1 MRFFASNLSVVVTR
15 RVGAWG
21 DTIFIMIFDYYVLKI
36 RFGWSSTENTRIAH
50 STRPQQNPQSNSL
63 STSRAVQHHTCIFTR
78 STTAR
83 RALGTGMGHA
93 HTLIMMI
100 ERGPTLSET
109 QASYPSTR
117 ACRRNVEGHRAASDA
132 LHNCPTHGAC
142 PDNRWWVV
150 AMECGARGH

>member
-1 MRFFASNLSVVVTR
+1 MAR
-15 RVGAWG
+15 G
-21 DTIFIMIFDYYVLKI
+21 VLYFNSDI
-36 RFGWSSTENTRIAH
+36 RLLRSENTVCMEQYREYTHCTQHA
-50 STRPQQNPQSNSL
+50 TTTNPQSNSL

-78 STTAR
+78 STTAW

-100 ERGPTLSET
+100 ERPTLSET

-117 ACRRNVEGHRAASDA
+117 ACRRDVEGHRAASDA